1 MVLNSCSRPAA
12 AQTELFTIHNGI
24 SVDFT
29 VTLRTD
35 LHTKMLTVTQWHE
48 TTHSR
53 ACDNVDWSFGVHVR
67 LFSAAIEYLQGAKHN
82 KFGTLVYNRGMQG
95 WRMGWSKNAPADLIT
110 IHRPQPLIRVLMC
123 PQLHIH
129 SCGGEKKNPFID
141 EKHTQTAQWCNWK
154 FLRTCAYLICR
165 FLNKQQNLT
174 IRETKP
180 DSDSSQIK

>member
-29 VTLRTD
+29 VTLHTD
-35 LHTKMLTVTQWHE
+35 LHTKMLTVTQWRE

-129 SCGGEKKNPFID
+129 SCGGKKKPFHRW
-141 EKHTQTAQWCNWK
+141 E
-154 FLRTCAYLICR
+154 AYTNSSVVQL
-165 FLNKQQNLT
+165 KVPQNLCLFNLQISQQT
-174 IRETKP
+174 TKP
-180 DSDSSQIK
+180 YDQRNKTWQRFITN

>member
-24 SVDFT
+24 SVDYT

-35 LHTKMLTVTQWHE
+35 LHTKMLTVTQRRE

-110 IHRPQPLIRVLMC
+110 IHRPQPLICVLMC

-129 SCGGEKKNPFID
+129 SCGGKKKTFHRW
-141 EKHTQTAQWCNWK
+141 E
-154 FLRTCAYLICR
+154 AYTNSSVVQL
-165 FLNKQQNLT
+165 KVPQNLYLLNLQISQQT
-174 IRETKP
+174 TKP
-180 DSDSSQIK
+180 

>member
-1 MVLNSCSRPAA
+1 MVLNSCSKPAA

-35 LHTKMLTVTQWHE
+35 LHTKMLTVTQWRE

-82 KFGTLVYNRGMQG
+82 KFGTLFTTGECKDEG
-95 WRMGWSKNAPADLIT
+95 WGEVRM
-110 IHRPQPLIRVLMC
+110 H
-123 PQLHIH
+123 QLTLSPYTGH
-129 SCGGEKKNPFID
+129 SLSYVCSCAHNSTSTPVGEKKKTFHRW
-141 EKHTQTAQWCNWK
+141 E
-154 FLRTCAYLICR
+154 AYTNSSVVQL
-165 FLNKQQNLT
+165 KVPQNLCLFNLQISQQT
-174 IRETKP
+174 TKP
-180 DSDSSQIK
+180 